1 MTATHCHPWHM
12 NKFLFLVPLLLI
24 AGCTGG
30 KPLHQF
36 AFNESLDPQ
45 TTTLILEKGEKLS
58 FWNSLNVAYKLP
70 ITIDFFITIKTGKEP
85 VTMIV
90 CDALHPT
97 LTFMSSTTERE
108 DSVEKSWKT
117 ARMKCEFGP
126 IEEKM
131 KVTITSA
138 PQVGGTGTV
147 QVKQLI
153 LELKN

>member
-1 MTATHCHPWHM
+1 MK
-12 NKFLFLVPLLLI
+12 NFLLLAPLLLI
-24 AGCTGG
+24 AGCTGSE
-30 KPLHQF
+30 PLHQF
-36 AFNESLDPQ
+36 AFNERLDPQ

-58 FWNSLNVAYKLP
+58 FWNSLNVAYKPPATL
-70 ITIDFFITIKTGKEP
+70 DFYVTIKTDNDPLIE
-85 VTMIV
+85 II
-90 CDALHPT
+90 CDALSPT

-108 DSVEKSWKT
+108 EYVEKSWMT

-126 IEEKM
+126 IKEKK

-138 PQVGGTGTV
+138 PKVGGTGTL

>member
-1 MTATHCHPWHM
+1 MK
-12 NKFLFLVPLLLI
+12 KFLLLAPLLLI

-30 KPLHQF
+30 EPLHQF
-36 AFNESLDPQ
+36 AFNETLDPQ
-45 TTTLILEKGEKLS
+45 TTTLIVEKGETLS
-58 FWNSLNVAYKLP
+58 FWNSLNVAYRLP
-70 ITIDFFITIKTGKEP
+70 ATLDFYITIKIENEP
-85 VTMIV
+85 LIEIV
-90 CDALHPT
+90 CDALNPT

-108 DSVEKSWKT
+108 DYVEKSWKT

-126 IEEKM
+126 IKEKK

-138 PQVGGTGTV
+138 PKVSGTGTV